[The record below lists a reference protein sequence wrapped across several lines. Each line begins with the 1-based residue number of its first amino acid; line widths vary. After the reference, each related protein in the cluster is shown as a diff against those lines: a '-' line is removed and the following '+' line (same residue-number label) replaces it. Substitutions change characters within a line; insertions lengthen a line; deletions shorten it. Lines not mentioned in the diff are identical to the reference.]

1 MSIEETQIQAL
12 NILIG
17 GIRLA
22 QKKGC
27 YSLEEASQLS
37 LAVSVFTNP
46 ATADDEK
53 DETAG
58 KRKKK

>member
-12 NILIG
+12 KVLIG
-17 GIRLA
+17 AVRLA
-22 QKKGC
+22 QQKGC
-27 YSLEEASQLS
+27 YSLEEAAQLS

-46 ATADDEK
+46 TTSDDEK
-53 DETAG
+53 DDTSS